1 MINFI
6 CGRSGSGKD
15 TITNMLLNKHP
26 ELVSVVG
33 YTTRPMRPGEIDGKE
48 YHFCKTEDLNWFRDT
63 DNIVEERVYHTAEGD
78 WYYFTADNG
87 FFDLSHNNYLVTGSL
102 EMYDS
107 YVEYFGEE
115 NIKMIYLEVPE
126 KELLERTIERE
137 NTKANPNYAE
147 VCRRFYADSKDFSE
161 NNLITHGI
169 YKNNRILNVGNQEK
183 VLTQIEEKMGLI
195 KNKEKSS
202 LTDKKQRDVC
212 EASKIC
218 AFWAEELNRTK
229 EMTKEILEEMEID
242 R

>member
-15 TITNMLLNKHP
+15 TLANMLLEKHP
-26 ELVSVVG
+26 DLVSVIN
-33 YTTRPMRPGEIDGKE
+33 YTTRPMRPGETDGKE

-78 WYYFTADNG
+78 WYYFTVDNG
-87 FFDLSHNNYLVTGSL
+87 FFDLSHKEYLVVGSL

-107 YVEYFGEE
+107 YVKYFGEDYV
-115 NIKMIYLEVPE
+115 KMIYLEVPE

-137 NTKANPNYAE
+137 NAKVNPNYAE

-169 YKNNRILNVGNQEK
+169 YKSDRILNIGDQEK
-183 VLTQIEEKMGLI
+183 VLKRIEEKIGLI
-195 KNKEKSS
+195 KNNEKNPLTGKEQSS
-202 LTDKKQRDVC
+202 VYEAGAVC
-212 EASKIC
+212 T
-218 AFWAEELNRTK
+218 FWSEEFNKAK
-229 EMTKEILEEMEID
+229 EMTKEILEEMEIN
-242 R
+242 

>member
-15 TITNMLLNKHP
+15 TIAKELLEKNP
-26 ELVSVVG
+26 DLQPIVT

-48 YHFCKTEDLNWFRDT
+48 YHFCDTDNLNWYRDT
-63 DNIVEERVYHTAEGD
+63 NNIVEERIYHTAQGT
-78 WYYFTADNG
+78 WFYFTVNDG
-87 FFDLSHNNYLVTGSL
+87 QFDLEHKDYLVTGSL

-107 YVEYFGEE
+107 YIEYFGEE
-115 NIKMIYLEVPE
+115 NIEMIYLEVPE
-126 KELLERTIERE
+126 KELLERTIKRE

-161 NNLITHGI
+161 DNLITHGI
-169 YKNNRILNVGNQEK
+169 YKNNRILNVGDQEK

-202 LTDKKQRDVC
+202 LTDRKQRDVC

>member
-1 MINFI
+1 MV
-6 CGRSGSGKD
+6 
-15 TITNMLLNKHP
+15 L
-26 ELVSVVG
+26 
-33 YTTRPMRPGEIDGKE
+33 
-48 YHFCKTEDLNWFRDT
+48 
-63 DNIVEERVYHTAEGD
+63 
-78 WYYFTADNG
+78 FTVDNG
-87 FFDLSHNNYLVTGSL
+87 FSDLSHNNYLVTGSL

-107 YVEYFGEE
+107 YIEYFGEE
-115 NIKMIYLEVPE
+115 NIEMIYLEVPE
-126 KELLERTIERE
+126 KELLERTIKRE

-147 VCRRFYADSKDFSE
+147 VCRRFYADSKDSSE
-161 NNLITHGI
+161 DNLITHGI
-169 YKNNRILNVGNQEK
+169 YKNNRILNVGDQEK

-202 LTDKKQRDVC
+202 LTDRKQRDVC